1 MILNLNQKTNMLRM
15 FRRLAF
21 LVFIISSSACVQ
33 SQTETPTVTTTREQT
48 GEGEAINNLTET
60 YTSPTPTS
68 VIIVAPTTAATA
80 VSLPTVSQ
88 WGIFELEL
96 ATGHRYTDAE
106 KFQDVTLA
114 ATFAGP
120 EGMNYRIPGFWDGGD
135 IWRIR
140 FAPPQAGKWMY
151 IVDSSDSDLDAATND
166 GVFLAEPV
174 TEAQIA
180 SNPNWRGFLR
190 VSDNGRY
197 LIYADGTPFFWLG
210 DTIWRGNRASMAF
223 APDPD
228 DAGPDIAEFPNYVA
242 NRQAKEFTV
251 IQIVAGH
258 PNDPDIVNEGG
269 PTYLDPYTV
278 INPVNFQW
286 LDKRIQYIVDQR
298 LVPVITGQWYM
309 SVADM
314 PLADLQRYWKYLVA
328 RYQAYNVIWIV
339 TGEYGFLDDLEK
351 VDQLGAYVAQIDA
364 LDHVTAVHPT
374 PNDPFPAYSSAEHF
388 AGAPWL
394 DIHIQQTWDQAA
406 TRAAMVEDYGRVPVK
421 PVINIE
427 AGYDGLWGWNREMV
441 RQDAWTVFMSGGAG
455 YTYGANGIWNWN
467 DGCCDNE
474 KLEQPRWYEAID
486 LPSSEDM
493 GRLVRFFRQT
503 DWWALAPN
511 DALAS
516 NGLVLT
522 DGERELLVYLP
533 DLPDYG
539 VPVSEDTAVTV
550 DLSQFS
556 GNFNAS
562 WFNPRTGETVPDSP
576 AAGGDVYTFT
586 APFPR
591 DAVLRLWQ
599 E

>member
-1 MILNLNQKTNMLRM
+1 MVTLTAAILFFT
-15 FRRLAF
+15 
-21 LVFIISSSACVQ
+21 ACSTGGV
-33 SQTETPTVTTTREQT
+33 SLTPTAPTAPAAPEEKESLSTPLTPATATIPPTRQSGSAETASVAPVTPTNSPDSVVTITQWRPFEKLFVTT
-48 GEGEAINNLTET
+48 NS
-60 YTSPTPTS
+60 YS
-68 VIIVAPTTAATA
+68 
-80 VSLPTVSQ
+80 
-88 WGIFELEL
+88 
-96 ATGHRYTDAE
+96 DAE
-106 KFQDVTLA
+106 KFQKVKLQAVFT
-114 ATFAGP
+114 GP
-120 EGMNYRIPGFWDGGD
+120 DGASITVPGFWDGGNE
-135 IWRIR
+135 WRVR
-140 FAPPQAGKWMY
+140 FAPPLAGEWTY
-151 IVDSSDSDLDAATND
+151 EINSSDEQLDDPAND
-166 GVFLAEPV
+166 GRFLAEPP
-174 TEAQIA
+174 TEAAIA
-180 SNPNWRGFLR
+180 ANPNLRGFLR

-197 LIYADGTPFFWLG
+197 LVYADGTPFFWLG
-210 DTIWRGNRASMAF
+210 GTIWRGNRDSMAF

-228 DAGPDIAEFPNYVA
+228 DAGPDVAEFPNYVA
-242 NRQAKEFTV
+242 NRRAKGFTV

-286 LDKRIQYIVDQR
+286 LDKRIQYIVNQG

-314 PLADLQRYWKYLVA
+314 PLADLQLYWKYLVA
-328 RYQAYNVIWIV
+328 RYQAYNVVWIV
-339 TGEYGFLDDLEK
+339 TGEYGFLNDLEK
-351 VDQLGAYVAQIDA
+351 VRQLGAYVAQIDT

-388 AGAPWL
+388 AAAPWL
-394 DIHIQQTWDQAA
+394 DMHIQQTWDQAA
-406 TRAAMVEDYGRVPVK
+406 TRAAMVADYGRIPVK

-427 AGYDGLWGWNREMV
+427 AGYDGLWGWNRDMV

-474 KLEQPRWYEAID
+474 KLEPPRWYEVID

-493 GRLVRFFRQT
+493 ERLAWFFRQT
-503 DWWALAPN
+503 AWWTLSPN
-511 DALAS
+511 DALAD

-533 DLPDYG
+533 GSPEYG
-539 VPVSEDTAVTV
+539 VPISEETAVTIN
-550 DLSQFS
+550 LSQFS

-576 AAGGDVYTFT
+576 AAGGEVYTFT

-599 E
+599 D